1 MSIEAQDAWLW
12 LEGKQVRWWTAQD
25 TAVWDGDSQSA
36 VQLLHRIQAQLA
48 QSSPAGRL
56 RLHLSDGS
64 DGWTMAQ
71 QLALYQEKGQPNG
84 PADAEWQIVFDA
96 PRTADPPVLP
106 PHPGCVIADLWPDA
120 ERDDGQ
126 LPALFKSLL
135 NEVPDSAIR
144 RDAAKVERELRAT
157 DLARRSLLVLIAHG
171 NESGSCSPFRLADG
185 RGWALPPEI
194 RLPPLV
200 VLLACGN
207 AQRHLLD
214 YGRRLRQCAG
224 VQTVLAPIGRLD
236 ARPTD
241 RFLRTFL
248 HGWRQGQRV
257 DELLWQAQQ
266 QPGSE
271 YGAGRLV
278 ILGRGDLHV
287 APAHSPAEWPDTQLQ
302 QVAHSLTPDRV
313 AALCVLLERLTQ
325 RCFMQDGDQEGA
337 VDALYEALDLNYDDE
352 AREKPLLECLTA
364 LSRPTT
370 HLLPRLTRSWV
381 EPYRIYLAEIYD
393 HRQLHQGSG
402 SRLTSN
408 DAPHACY
415 HHAKKHYRDGA
426 YPRAAT
432 DTATGLRA
440 LPASRWHQRSGLGLL
455 GELVNILIDLNLP
468 QAAQTALDQLQRQ
481 LNRASTASADR
492 QQLDLWDRRARLAV
506 RQGHLSC
513 ALRHYQQKQQ
523 RDPRDPDRNLAWLLC
538 VAAWDDAPDA
548 RQYAAE
554 VQARLNDLNTPDF
567 VFDHG
572 NDTRAYLLRALALW
586 AWRSG
591 DAAAAAEVA
600 AWNER
605 IRAALRR
612 IQDSGPFAMTLAY
625 RYLYVQDHAP
635 VEAALPD
642 WIEIADPLEQ
652 EHYWLELAVLSSL
665 ANRPVAESQR
675 ALQQFW
681 ELRTDTFVELVNLP
695 EGLIKAD
702 WQALCTAR
710 EGIEQTLLLAGTLPA
725 VVALAQ
731 AGLVVL

>member
-12 LEGKQVRWWTAQD
+12 PEGKQVRWWTAQD
-25 TAVWDGDSQSA
+25 TAVWDGDGDSHSAAQRLRQIHQHRAKSSQS
-36 VQLLHRIQAQLA
+36 
-48 QSSPAGRL
+48 GRL
-56 RLHLSDGS
+56 RLHLSGDWS
-64 DGWTMAQ
+64 AEQ
-71 QLALYQEKGQPNG
+71 QLAFVLEKAKLDS
-84 PADAEWQIVFDA
+84 PAYAEWQIVFDA
-96 PRTADPPVLP
+96 PRTAEPPVLP

-126 LPALFKSLL
+126 SPALFKSLL
-135 NEVPDSAIR
+135 NEVPESSASTIWR
-144 RDAAKVERELRAT
+144 GATQVERELQAT
-157 DLARRSLLVLIAHG
+157 DLTQRSLLVIIAHG
-171 NESGSCSPFRLADG
+171 REGSGALPFRLADG
-185 RGWALPPEI
+185 REWGLPPDI
-194 RLPPLV
+194 RLPPLLL
-200 VLLACGN
+200 LLACGD

-214 YGRRLRQCAG
+214 YGRRLLQCAG
-224 VQTVLAPIGRLD
+224 VQTVLAPTGRLD

-241 RFLRTFL
+241 RFLRAFL
-248 HGWRQGQRV
+248 HGWHQGQRV
-257 DELLWQAQQ
+257 DDLLWQAQQ
-266 QPGSE
+266 QPDSA
-271 YGAGRLV
+271 YGARRLI

-287 APAHSPAEWPDTQLQ
+287 APAHSPAEWPDPELQ
-302 QVAHSLTPDRV
+302 PAARSLTPDRI
-313 AALCVLLERLTQ
+313 AALRALLERLTQ
-325 RCFMQDGDQEGA
+325 RCFMQDGDLEGS
-337 VDALYEALDLNYDDE
+337 VDALYEALDIDYDDKE
-352 AREKPLLECLTA
+352 REPLLLALLSTHGSQLT
-364 LSRPTT
+364 P
-370 HLLPRLTRSWV
+370 LTQSWV

-402 SRLTSN
+402 SRLPN
-408 DAPHACY
+408 GDAPHACY
-415 HHAKKHYRDGA
+415 HRAKWHYRQGA

-432 DTATGLRA
+432 ELSKGLRA
-440 LPASRWHQRSGLGLL
+440 LPPTRWHQRSGLGLL
-455 GELVNILIDLNLP
+455 GSLVNLLIDLNLP

-492 QQLDLWDRRARLAV
+492 QQLNLWDRRARLAV
-506 RQGHLSC
+506 RRGHLSC
-513 ALRHYQQKQQ
+513 ALRHYQQKRQ
-523 RDPRDPDRNLAWLLC
+523 RDRRDPDRDLAWLLC
-538 VAAWDDAPDA
+538 VAAWDDALDA

-605 IRAALRR
+605 IRPALGE
-612 IQDSGPFAMTLAY
+612 IQDPGPFAMTLAY

-695 EGLIKAD
+695 KGLIKAD
-702 WQALCTAR
+702 WRALCTAR